1 MQPEIFTEVQNKGI
15 DYDSYIKH
23 ITEIINRPV
32 DEKVTDEFKEKLGY
46 YPLNL
51 YRMNR
56 IYKTFVPADE
66 SIRVLST
73 IDSNLTVMVI
83 TEGWCGDSAQIVP
96 VIARLTALIPNA
108 ELKLIIRDQNP
119 EIMDAYLT
127 DGARSIPK
135 LVIYNEKGE
144 ELFIWGS
151 RPEEAQNLVVS
162 LKAEGKTK
170 QEWEEKLH
178 IWYARNKGKS
188 AESEIIRKFEA
199 IRPVLSMAG

>member
-108 ELKLIIRDQNP
+108 ELKLILRDQNP

-135 LVIYNEKGE
+135 LIVYNEKGE

-188 AESEIIRKFEA
+188 AELEIIRKFEA

>member
-1 MQPEIFTEVQNKGI
+1 LQPEIFTEVQNKGI

-108 ELKLIIRDQNP
+108 KLKLILRDQNP

-135 LVIYNEKGE
+135 LVVYNEKGE

>member
-108 ELKLIIRDQNP
+108 ELKLILRDQNP

-135 LVIYNEKGE
+135 LVVYNEKGE